1 MIDLILD
8 LALIYAVLCL
18 TVLALGALEQL
29 ARLAL
34 WFWGRSRGTRRWD

>member
-1 MIDLILD
+1 MQLILD
-8 LALIYAVLCL
+8 LLIVYGVLCL

-34 WFWGRSRGTRRWD
+34 WAWGRSRGARRW